1 MSSGLVK
8 KGNAP
13 GRHVYDVIVIG
24 GHLGGALAAALS
36 ARRGLQTLYVP
47 HDGLAERY
55 THQDQKFHH
64 APFLLPPLKSVP
76 SFDEALTELG
86 LQPLVGKALRSVP
99 IQLLEEGRW
108 FELSHDEKH
117 RGPERARALGDQ
129 AETFDELVRKAQAS
143 SDASDSFFQAKLE
156 FPPEGFF
163 GRWKFKRQL
172 SRFAA
177 PPTETPLED
186 SALLRKLE
194 RFVAFVDRPAALTS
208 ARTLGR
214 ALQGPY
220 LHEGGREGLWLQ
232 LADRAR
238 ELGADVLASDEQVE
252 RITFDGGLPGL
263 RLARG
268 DTTYRAGLVLCA
280 SDLDVLTRLMP
291 EKLRKAATKSA
302 PVALQKAL
310 VTFHFTVPE
319 RGLPPG
325 LGRLSLLHA
334 PSLEGGCAL
343 LEVSPG
349 SSAELRVLSVTLE
362 AAVGLRTSGEPAVK
376 ALVAQVHGA
385 LERVMPFTKEHVTSE
400 SSTWLDAQHVIAGH
414 GEPHPLFQLPG
425 DAWLG
430 VAGTKTQSPWKRVLL
445 AGRQVLP
452 GLGFEG
458 EVLAA
463 QRAVRLAEQVLKKN
477 DPLKRRGA

>member
-1 MSSGLVK
+1 MSTALAK
-8 KGNAP
+8 KGNVP

-24 GHLGGALAAALS
+24 GHVGGALATALA

-55 THQDQKFHH
+55 AHQDQKLPH
-64 APFLLPPLKSVP
+64 APFLLPPIKSVP
-76 SFDEALTELG
+76 AFDEALTELG
-86 LQPLVGKALRSVP
+86 LQPIISKALRSVP
-99 IQLLEEGRW
+99 IQLLEKERW
-108 FELSHDEKH
+108 FELTHDEKH
-117 RGPERARALGDQ
+117 RGPELARALGDQ
-129 AETFDELVRKAQAS
+129 AEAFDELVRKAQAS
-143 SDASDSFFQAKLE
+143 GDASDSFFQAKLE

-172 SRFAA
+172 GRF
-177 PPTETPLED
+177 PGLPTETPLSSD
-186 SALLRKLE
+186 ALLRRLE
-194 RFVAFVDRPAALTS
+194 RFVACVERPAALTS

-214 ALQGPY
+214 TLQGPF
-220 LHEGGREGLWLQ
+220 LHEGGREGLWQQ

-252 RITFDGGLPGL
+252 RLSFEGGLPGL
-263 RLARG
+263 RLTRG
-268 DTTYRAGLVLCA
+268 DTTYRAGIVLSV

-291 EKLRKAATKSA
+291 EKLRKAAMKSA
-302 PVALQKAL
+302 PVSAQKAL

-319 RGLPPG
+319 KGLPPG
-325 LGRLSLLHA
+325 LGRLALLDA
-334 PSLEGGCAL
+334 PTLEGGCAL

-349 SSAELRVLSVTLE
+349 ATAEQRVLSVTIE
-362 AAVGLRTSGEPAVK
+362 APMGLRAGGEPAVR
-376 ALVAQVHGA
+376 ALSAQVHGA
-385 LERVMPFTKEHVTSE
+385 LERVLPFTRAHVTNE
-400 SSTWLDAQHVIAGH
+400 SAAWIDAQHVVAGR
-414 GEPHPLFQLPG
+414 GEPHPLFQLP
-425 DAWLG
+425 DQAWLG
-430 VAGTKTQSPWKRVLL
+430 VAGTKTVSPWKRVLL

-463 QRAVRLAEQVLKKN
+463 QRAVRLAEQLLKKN